1 MFCRTR
7 PGSVTLADSQSIP
20 EDSLRE
26 SVARTR
32 VINVIETM
40 GLTCRYYPMDRTAKL
55 LRTALFLAIGC
66 GQPAEVIPGA
76 DAIDPAAVRVS
87 GLPLGRVLEQL
98 EARLDTA
105 LADGP
110 GGPSGRRLA
119 EAESITDRL
128 IETDL
133 PFARLADGYSLEAR
147 LRQIQA
153 LADRVMAQTRGG
165 MDRADLEA
173 DLRALR
179 DRVRSLRQDI
189 ARGGGPAGIPVA
201 ELLDAMDTVRR

>member
-1 MFCRTR
+1 
-7 PGSVTLADSQSIP
+7 
-20 EDSLRE
+20 
-26 SVARTR
+26 
-32 VINVIETM
+32 
-40 GLTCRYYPMDRTAKL
+40 MDRTAKL
-55 LRTALFLAIGC
+55 LRTALLLAIGC